1 MKLRL
6 APLAGA
12 VVLLAAG
19 CVSTPEPEEVLATGF
34 RTPEMTFHTLKV
46 GVRAGL
52 PGLEYSCLSGAFRDR
67 YDLSQLA
74 YREFREQVL
83 ENEIAFWL
91 GIPKAKIVESVVLAQ
106 DRQLLRC
113 ESHGTPF
120 ELELVREDYWQLW
133 EGPELLADELLPP
146 GSFPERAEVFSEAS
160 GVTMVSGFAQ
170 LPTYLDHL
178 PPEELNRSFTEFRIG
193 REWKI
198 DRIAGLTEPGS

>member
-1 MKLRL
+1 MNRRL
-6 APLAGA
+6 ARPLGA
-12 VVLLAAG
+12 LALLAAG
-19 CVSTPEPEEVLATGF
+19 CVSTPEPAEVLATGF

-46 GVRAGL
+46 GVRGDL
-52 PGLEYSCLSGAFRDR
+52 PGLEYACLSGAFRER
-67 YDLSQLA
+67 YGLSQLA
-74 YREFREQVL
+74 YREFREDTL
-83 ENEIAFWL
+83 EHEIAFWL
-91 GIPKAKIVESVVLAQ
+91 GIPKAKIVEAVTLAE
-106 DRQLLRC
+106 DRELLRC

-146 GSFPERAEVFSEAS
+146 GTFRERAEIFSEAA

-170 LPTYLDHL
+170 LPQYLDHL

-198 DRIAGLTEPGS
+198 DRIAGLAEPGS